1 MALCVRD
8 AGPGLREEELAQ
20 LFEKG
25 FRGTDATHAGAGL
38 GLYMARA
45 VVDVH
50 GGSLQG
56 HNLPEGG
63 AIFRIWL
70 PLPG

>member
-1 MALCVRD
+1 
-8 AGPGLREEELAQ
+8 GPGLREDEMAQ

-25 FRGTDATHAGAGL
+25 SRGSYATHPGAGL

-63 AIFRIWL
+63 ALFRIWL
-70 PLPG
+70 PLPV

>member
-1 MALCVRD
+1 MSD
-8 AGPGLREEELAQ
+8 EGPGVPEGELAHI
-20 LFEKG
+20 FEKG
-25 FRGTDATHAGAGL
+25 SRGTHATHAGAGL

-63 AIFRIWL
+63 AVFRIWL
-70 PLPG
+70 PLPV